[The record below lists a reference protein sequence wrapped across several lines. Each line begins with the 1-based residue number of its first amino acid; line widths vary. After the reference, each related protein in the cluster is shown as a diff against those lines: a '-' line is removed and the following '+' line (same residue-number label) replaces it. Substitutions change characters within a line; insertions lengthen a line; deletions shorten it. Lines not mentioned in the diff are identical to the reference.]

1 MKSCSFPLFPCA
13 QFILLRHFPKEAFA
27 SWLNIQNE
35 KEPSKTFCTRLVVSQ
50 VRHFKTQVN
59 LKEVI
64 APTADTYTL
73 FSIFNVLIPYFLA
86 IGCSI
91 DVQHLPAPFLD
102 DSFTITSPSM
112 LHWQEDANIIFPNL
126 PSVAA
131 ENQYHSQITKYY
143 ASLIQIRF
151 PDFENT
157 SPQNLDIVG
166 ISMALSTTWYRCWIN
181 VDFLLSLPSVVYLK
195 WWYLSYL
202 LLSGRNSILVGINRT
217 E

>member
-13 QFILLRHFPKEAFA
+13 QFILLRHTSPRAFA
-27 SWLNIQNE
+27 SWLGIQNE
-35 KEPSKTFCTRLVVSQ
+35 KEPSQTFCTRLV

-64 APTADTYTL
+64 ALTADTYTHIWRSP

-86 IGCSI
+86 IECSI

-102 DSFTITSPSM
+102 DSFTIASPSM
-112 LHWQEDANIIFPNL
+112 LHWQEDANIISPNL

-131 ENQYHSQITKYY
+131 ENQYHSQTAKYY

-151 PDFENT
+151 DFENT

-166 ISMALSTTWYRCWIN
+166 ISMALSTTWCLIGLLRQLIGYTFHSIHFLDFFLYIN

-195 WWYLSYL
+195 
-202 LLSGRNSILVGINRT
+202 
-217 E
+217 